1 MQNGNNPPSSN
12 TGLAVALLGGLAA
25 VGGIA
30 AAVAASGSR
39 KPSRGLSGARRPLK
53 LKKPCGCGR

>member
-1 MQNGNNPPSSN
+1 MNNPNNPSSN
-12 TGLAVALLGGLAA
+12 TGLAVVLLGGLAA

-30 AAVAASGSR
+30 AAVAASGSK
-39 KPSRGLSGARRPLK
+39 KPSRGLSGVRRPLK